1 MAAYHDPAQLAKA
14 LGGESRNGQILAPG
28 PGHSATDRSLSIR
41 IDANAPHGFVVHSFA
56 GDDPIKCR
64 DYIYERAGLPAWK
77 PNGGKRKRASSDAI
91 DAAIMAATAAVGQQS
106 KSPRGQI
113 VATYDY
119 VDAGGTLLYQV
130 LARTESLPATS
141 TGRQRRMDLERG
153 RAPPRSVP
161 LARSTKISRRHRFH
175 DRR

>member
-1 MAAYHDPAQLAKA
+1 MAAYHDPTQLAKA
-14 LGGESRNGQILAPG
+14 LGGEFRNGQILAPG

-56 GDDPIKCR
+56 SDDPIKCR

-77 PNGGKRKRASSDAI
+77 PNGGKPRRASSDAI

-113 VATYDY
+113 VATYDG
-119 VDAGGTLLYQV
+119 AAPGGTLLYQV
-130 LARTESLPATS
+130 LRYEPKDFRGNVNRTAKADGFGSS
-141 TGRQRRMDLERG
+141 RGWRRVIFIGGRRY
-153 RAPPRSVP
+153 
-161 LARSTKISRRHRFH
+161 
-175 DRR
+175 